1 MTIKGIYYVKSVH
14 PAHLRLIGLFTGE
27 ERTLPREYCVK
38 ISLDNLSTLQAQLQ
52 SLQLQKVS
60 SSLFRANKFLP
71 PNQAKT
77 WSFLLDKNTHYERD
91 ESCDLPDLENYDPD
105 RSETL
110 PDNAINY
117 QDDDQISGP
126 LPDRQI
132 SPLFQSEPAAHD
144 ISQPQKNQ
152 LDESD
157 PHVRQKKI
165 LRYGRAYFSLL
176 THPASRSI
184 LKYSCSLPQTIPTVP
199 SESEAH
205 PIVKPPGHGSQFPGH
220 GVNRVKKSIGWND
233 NLNIRFIQGED
244 IRDYGQKLL
253 VHTESS
259 CVLPPTSYLML
270 GAIGIDTSPKELM
283 YKSTWS
289 SPNLSN
295 DVLLFL

>member
-1 MTIKGIYYVKSVH
+1 MPSTTRMMIKSLARYLTGKFHPFFSLSRPHMT
-14 PAHLRLIGLFTGE
+14 
-27 ERTLPREYCVK
+27 
-38 ISLDNLSTLQAQLQ
+38 
-52 SLQLQKVS
+52 
-60 SSLFRANKFLP
+60 FRK
-71 PNQAKT
+71 
-77 WSFLLDKNTHYERD
+77 
-91 ESCDLPDLENYDPD
+91 
-105 RSETL
+105 
-110 PDNAINY
+110 
-117 QDDDQISGP
+117 
-126 LPDRQI
+126 
-132 SPLFQSEPAAHD
+132 
-144 ISQPQKNQ
+144 PQKNQ

-205 PIVKPPGHGSQFPGH
+205 PIVKPPGHSSQFPGH
-220 GVNRVKKSIGWND
+220 GVNRVKKSIEWND
-233 NLNIRFIQGED
+233 TLTIRFIQGEN

-270 GAIGIDTSPKELM
+270 GALGIDTSPRELM
-283 YKSTWS
+283 YTSTWS

-295 DVLLFL
+295 DILLFL